1 MTPAMQTAPMAPF
14 RKTADTFGAGPK
26 SLPQKYFVSPEVF
39 AKEQTEIFS
48 KEWLFVGH
56 QSQISKP
63 GDYFVAEMAGDS
75 LIIVRDKAGEIHG
88 FFNVCRHRG
97 TRLCEARNGQL
108 SAIQCPYHAWTYG
121 LDGRLIGAPH
131 MDQVL
136 GFDKADYSLHPVN
149 LALWEGFIFM
159 NFADDGTRL

>member
-1 MTPAMQTAPMAPF
+1 MTSSVPFWSISSFSIILRPHSRTVRQTAEESTVDAHTRRMRALTPAMQTAPMAPF

-63 GDYFVAEMAGDS
+63 GDY
-75 LIIVRDKAGEIHG
+75 
-88 FFNVCRHRG
+88 
-97 TRLCEARNGQL
+97 
-108 SAIQCPYHAWTYG
+108 
-121 LDGRLIGAPH
+121 
-131 MDQVL
+131 
-136 GFDKADYSLHPVN
+136 
-149 LALWEGFIFM
+149 
-159 NFADDGTRL
+159 